1 MNWGLIGWFAGIVLT
16 FAGLKFVLV
25 AARTLLSKDTMKAGL
40 DAINSKVTTSTKKFE
55 KYLKKKVNARKVQKY
70 DVEVKKPQVYIR

>member
-40 DAINSKVTTSTKKFE
+40 DAINDKVTTETKKFE
-55 KYLKKKVNARKVQKY
+55 KYLKKKVKARKVQKSN
-70 DVEVKKPQVYIR
+70 EVRKPQIDIR

>member
-16 FAGLKFVLV
+16 FTGLKFVLV
-25 AARTLLSKDTMKAGL
+25 AARTLFSKDTMKAGL
-40 DAINSKVTTSTKKFE
+40 DAINNKVTTSTKKFE